1 MLVFF
6 AIADSV
12 TGEVT
17 AKRSGL
23 PAKNGPTSSSM
34 TSLWSTTT
42 AGEEPQGRVAG
53 WAASFDRLLQDP
65 IGLRYFM
72 VSVHTHSCIPVVCK
86 LK

>member
-1 MLVFF
+1 MLEGCLLT
-6 AIADSV
+6 IADSV
-12 TGEVT
+12 TGELT
-17 AKRSGL
+17 AKRSTL

-53 WAASFDRLLQDP
+53 WAASFDRLLQDS

-72 VSVHTHSCIPVVCK
+72 VRVYTFLCAM
-86 LK
+86 